1 MLKPLCIA
9 DKRRVDKAKTR
20 GKKSLLTSQPL
31 SVFLMPRKH
40 TAKPLGLTDDLS
52 FFGRRKKQSHLLV
65 YTQVLNMLT
74 KCHFSLYLEK
84 QDKWKQEEMNLK
96 LFLEIK
102 TQRDFNSCSI
112 IFRVLIWRE
121 LASIFLLQFTICFNS
136 PLNYL
141 RMMCQW

>member
-1 MLKPLCIA
+1 MTGRPSGTLCKHETSRLVQIHYWLRINSAKLLNKKISLDKTQDMLKPLCIA

-84 QDKWKQEEMNLK
+84 QDKWK
-96 LFLEIK
+96 
-102 TQRDFNSCSI
+102 
-112 IFRVLIWRE
+112 
-121 LASIFLLQFTICFNS
+121 
-136 PLNYL
+136 
-141 RMMCQW
+141 